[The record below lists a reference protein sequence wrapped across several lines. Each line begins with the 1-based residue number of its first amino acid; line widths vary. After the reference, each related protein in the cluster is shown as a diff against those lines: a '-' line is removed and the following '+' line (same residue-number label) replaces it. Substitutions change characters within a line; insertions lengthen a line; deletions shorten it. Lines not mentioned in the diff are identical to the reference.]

1 MAGYFFRNKD
11 KIVAEFSRIGED
23 YDPRYELGRVY
34 GTLPIGFREI
44 NRWLGNRNAAR
55 GRRHLKRLI
64 RRCIDNSMEGIIK
77 VTHCISINDIY
88 WIKERDRVEVMN
100 CLIQGHARR
109 LLI

>member
-1 MAGYFFRNKD
+1 M
-11 KIVAEFSRIGED
+11 
-23 YDPRYELGRVY
+23 
-34 GTLPIGFREI
+34 
-44 NRWLGNRNAAR
+44 
-55 GRRHLKRLI
+55 KRLI